1 MNLKVVTSEVHA
13 IQGAKHSENH
23 HACKTLHQ
31 FKSVCLFSRVWN
43 PKHAKQ
49 KSQANP
55 CHITNTTRPLL
66 KVTALCIGSV
76 VTQPLSA
83 TSHLT
88 SSRFP
93 NVICCKLKTKQRLA
107 QTETEC
113 KVVDSCKTGKDE
125 TRWLL
130 SSRP

>member
-1 MNLKVVTSEVHA
+1 MQSKVQNTLKTIMHA
-13 IQGAKHSENH
+13 KLSINS
-23 HACKTLHQ
+23 
-31 FKSVCLFSRVWN
+31 KSVCLFSRVWN

-49 KSQANP
+49 SKNQIKITSKSMPHHQHHSPPFKGNSFMYWF
-55 CHITNTTRPLL
+55 CCDTTSQCNISPNVF
-66 KVTALCIGSV
+66 KI
-76 VTQPLSA
+76 
-83 TSHLT
+83 
-88 SSRFP
+88 P
-93 NVICCKLKTKQRLA
+93 NVICCILKTKQRLA

>member
-1 MNLKVVTSEVHA
+1 MQSKVQNTLKTIMHA
-13 IQGAKHSENH
+13 
-23 HACKTLHQ
+23 KTLHQ

-93 NVICCKLKTKQRLA
+93 NVICCILKTKQRLA

-125 TRWLL
+125 TQVATKFKTI